1 MKKTLLAALLVLLI
15 LLAGCASAETE
26 APDLTSRCTI
36 SLGGK
41 GDVKN
46 LRDHYFK
53 SYAEGKSSKNPVLKI
68 SSPEPVYG
76 LYLCFRSMPAYEV
89 QVDRGNGWE
98 TVYEGNPDFLHAFYE
113 LDGVRDIRVY
123 GVPPKAA
130 VMGFNEVTVFGAG
143 KIPEWVQRWEPTP
156 EKTDLLFVIG
166 DPDEELLFLGG
177 AIPVYAV
184 ENGHS
189 AAVACVAYDNPS
201 RRSELLNSL
210 WSMGYRSYPIIA
222 NDARP
227 AKKASDKKNTSFI
240 LGAVRK
246 CRPEVIVT
254 MDEKGEGKNAYRKL
268 AADLCKLAFDK
279 AAEGEDGW
287 QAKKLYLH
295 LYGNDPTVLD
305 WTQPLKTQKGLDGIG
320 AARYA
325 YLYYKTQ
332 DSTDKDVLREG
343 VKYPNNTF
351 GLYKSLVGDDVAKND
366 FLENIPESDLTPAPE
381 RKDLSVDKVT
391 DILPELNAKGYMD
404 EGEFI
409 FSDDANGVYV
419 YISPTAKVIINRRF
433 DGALPL
439 TWYESE
445 IWVDTEAGEYVQN
458 IERDPAQR
466 HRDRGDAA
474 ETALKHH
481 VVFAV
486 NGDYYTYRMG
496 SKNGHPVGI
505 EIRNENIYFDTQY
518 AEKTDF
524 FPNLDTLAFY
534 KDGRADVHHSYEL
547 KPKEYLDGG
556 AYNVYSF
563 GPFLIRGGELSEW
576 VQAPEKTNA
585 KNPRHAFGMIEPGH
599 YMDIM
604 CEGRLGSR
612 SEGVTMYQLAL
623 LAKTTGLTEALN
635 LDGGQTAI
643 VVFMGKQLNQIAKY
657 NVGDKPNVSRPT
669 CEVIGVGISDQVGV
683 FQVK

>member
-1 MKKTLLAALLVLLI
+1 MKKTLLGVLLILVI
-15 LLAGCASAETE
+15 LLAGCALAETE

-36 SLGGK
+36 SLTGK
-41 GDVKN
+41 NDVKN
-46 LRDHYFK
+46 LRDHFFK
-53 SYAEGKSSKNPVLKI
+53 SYAESKSAKNPVLKI

-98 TVYEGNPDFLHAFYE
+98 TVYAGNPDFLHAFYE
-113 LDGVRDIRVY
+113 LDGATNIRVL
-123 GVPPKAA
+123 GVPSKAS

-184 ENGHS
+184 EKGHS
-189 AAVACVAYDNPS
+189 VALACVAYDNPS

-210 WSMGYRSYPIIA
+210 WSMGYRSYPIIG
-222 NDARP
+222 NSARP
-227 AKKASDKKNTSFI
+227 DKKASDKKNTAFI
-240 LGAVRK
+240 IGAVQK

-268 AADLCKLAFDK
+268 AAELCKLAFDK
-279 AAEGEDGW
+279 AAEGENGW

-295 LYGNDPTVLD
+295 LYGKDPTVLD
-305 WTQPLKTQKGLDGIG
+305 WTQPLKSQKGLDGIG

-332 DSTDKDVLREG
+332 DSTDKDVLSDG

-351 GLYKSLVGDDVAKND
+351 GLYKSLVGDDVEKND
-366 FLENIPESDLTPAPE
+366 FLENIPKSDLTPAPE

-391 DILPELNAKGYMD
+391 DVLPELNAKGFVD

-409 FSDDANGVYV
+409 WSDDANGVYI

-439 TWYESE
+439 TWFESE
-445 IWVDTEAGEYVQN
+445 IWVDVEAGEYVQN
-458 IERDPAQR
+458 IERDPEQR

-496 SKNGHPVGI
+496 SKNGHPIGI
-505 EIRNENIYFDTQY
+505 EIRNEQIYFDSQY
-518 AEKTDF
+518 TEKTDF

-534 KDGRADVHHSYEL
+534 KDGRVDVHHSYEL
-547 KPKEYLDGG
+547 KPKDYLAAG

-563 GPFLIRGGELSEW
+563 GPFLIRDGKLSKW

-623 LAKTTGLTEALN
+623 LAQTTGLTEALN
-635 LDGGQTAI
+635 LDGGQTAV

-669 CEVIGVGISDQVGV
+669 CEVIGVGTSDQVGV

>member
-1 MKKTLLAALLVLLI
+1 MKKTLLAALIVLLI
-15 LLAGCASAETE
+15 LLAGCAFAETE

-36 SLGGK
+36 SLTGTSN
-41 GDVKN
+41 VKN

-53 SYAEGKSSKNPVLKI
+53 TYVECKGKKDPALKI
-68 SSPEPVYG
+68 TSPEPVYG

-89 QVDRGNGWE
+89 QVDRGSGWE
-98 TVYEGNPDFLHAFYE
+98 TVYEGSPDLLHAFFE
-113 LDGVRDIRVY
+113 LDGVTSSRVL
-123 GVPPKAA
+123 GVASKPIT
-130 VMGFNEVTVFGAG
+130 MGFNEVTVFGAG

-210 WSMGYRSYPIIA
+210 WSMGYRSYPIIGSI
-222 NDARP
+222 ARP
-227 AKKASDKKNTSFI
+227 NKKATDKKNISFI
-240 LGAVRK
+240 IDTVQK

-254 MDEKGEGKNAYRKL
+254 MDEKGEGGNAYRKL
-268 AADLCKLAFDK
+268 AAELCKYAFDK
-279 AAEGEDGW
+279 AAEGENGW

-305 WTQPLKTQKGLDGIG
+305 WTQPLESQKGLDGIG
-320 AARYA
+320 SARYA
-325 YLYYKTQ
+325 SLYYKTQ
-332 DSTDKDVLREG
+332 DNTKKDVLREG

-351 GLYKSLVGDDVAKND
+351 GLYKSLVGEDVEKND
-366 FLENIPESDLTPAPE
+366 FLENIPESDLTPAAE
-381 RKDLSVDKVT
+381 RKDLSVDKIT
-391 DILPELNAKGYMD
+391 DILPELNEKGFID

-409 FSDDANGVYV
+409 RSDDANGIYI
-419 YISPTAKVIINRRF
+419 YISPTAKIIINRRF

-439 TWYESE
+439 TWFESE
-445 IWVDTEAGEYVQN
+445 IWVDIEAGEYVQN
-458 IERDPAQR
+458 IERDPEQR
-466 HRDRGDAA
+466 HKDRGSAA

-496 SKNGHPVGI
+496 SKNDHPVGI
-505 EIRNENIYFDTQY
+505 EIRNEEIYFDSQY
-518 AEKTDF
+518 AGKTDF

-534 KDGRADVHHSYEL
+534 KDGRVDVHHSYEL
-547 KPKEYLDGG
+547 KPQEYLANG

-563 GPFLIRGGELSEW
+563 GPFLIRDGKLSEW
-576 VQAPEKTNA
+576 VLDPEKTNA

-599 YMDIM
+599 YVDIM

-612 SEGVTMYQLAL
+612 SEGVTMYQMAL
-623 LAKTTGLTEALN
+623 LAKSAGLKECLN
-635 LDGGQTAI
+635 LDGGQTAAI
-643 VVFMGKQLNQIAKY
+643 VFMGKQLNQIAKY
-657 NVGDKPNVSRPT
+657 NVGDTPNTPRPT
-669 CEVIGVGISDQVGV
+669 CEVIGVGISDQVGI
-683 FQVK
+683 FEVK